1 MRQKFNAVQFFT
13 VYGQKCIYFLT
24 RSSVIDDIFL
34 LMIDDI
40 GIFGQNKMTTILMIP
55 VVHVMMLDFVK
66 KMIMMPIVILLIMIM
81 SVKLTVDKLEKD
93 S

>member
-1 MRQKFNAVQFFT
+1 MQFFT
-13 VYGQKCIYFLT
+13 VFGQKCTYLLT

-34 LMIDDI
+34 LTDDI
-40 GIFGQNKMTTILMIP
+40 NWDIWSQSKMTTIVMIP

-66 KMIMMPIVILLIMIM
+66 KMIVMAIVIQLMMIM
-81 SVKLTVDKLEKD
+81 SVKLTVEKLEKE

>member
-1 MRQKFNAVQFFT
+1 MLCSFLLCVGRNAL
-13 VYGQKCIYFLT
+13 IFLT

-34 LMIDDI
+34 LTDDI
-40 GIFGQNKMTTILMIP
+40 NWEIWSQSKMTTIVMIP

-66 KMIMMPIVILLIMIM
+66 KMIVMPIVIQLMMIM
-81 SVKLTVDKLEKD
+81 SVKLTVEKLEKE